1 MEQRTRR
8 RAIAACLL
16 IGLLA
21 ALVAAAAGAAIDRPT
36 VITAPGTYVLER
48 NLSVAGGTVAIEVRS
63 HNVTIEG
70 NGRTIAGR
78 DAANSCGILVHAPA
92 GRVRNV
98 TVRNLA
104 IRDVQFGVYLWN
116 TENTTIERCRIAS
129 CTYGVTFNP
138 ALRGCVTASRLE
150 KNDYGLALS
159 GGSNASV
166 VRSNRVTDSTRTG
179 IYLYRTRGGVIAD
192 NYLENARN
200 VYVAEQAKG
209 ITWTAGPR
217 TGTAVNGGP
226 VLGGNFWGRPTGEGF
241 SQTSRDADDDGI
253 CDRTYRVAGYMVDT
267 LPLREQTN
275 RTPLVAGFAAAPA
288 SGTAPLSVRFTD
300 TSRGEAGLWD
310 WSFGD
315 GATSI
320 GPNATHVYTVPGRYQ
335 VTLRVRDAT
344 GKNASLRTRA
354 ISVAAPVKRPTAAF
368 RAAPRSGEEPLA
380 VQFTDVSLGTPR
392 AWRWTFGD
400 GTSST
405 ERNPRHVYREAGSYT
420 IGLRVSNAAGT
431 STRTATRYITV
442 TAADREKGY

>member
-1 MEQRTRR
+1 MEHGTRR
-8 RAIAACLL
+8 RAGVACLL
-16 IGLLA
+16 VGMLA
-21 ALVAAAAGAAIDRPT
+21 ALVAAAAGAAIDGPT

-48 NLSVAGGTVAIEVRS
+48 NLSVDGGTVGIEVCS

-70 NGRTIAGR
+70 NGWTIAGR
-78 DAANSCGILVHAPA
+78 DVANSCGILVHAPA

-98 TVRNLA
+98 TVRNLE
-104 IRDVQFGVYLWN
+104 IRDLQFGVYLWN
-116 TENTTIERCRIAS
+116 TENTSVERCRVAS
-129 CTYGVTFNP
+129 CTYGITFNP
-138 ALRGCVTASRLE
+138 ALRGSVTASRLE
-150 KNDYGLALS
+150 ENDYGIALS
-159 GGSNASV
+159 GGSNASAI
-166 VRSNRVTDSTRTG
+166 RSNRVTDSRRTG

-200 VYVAEQAKG
+200 VYVGEQAKG
-209 ITWTAGPR
+209 INWTAGPR
-217 TGTAVNGGP
+217 NGTAVTGGP

-267 LPLREQTN
+267 LPLRERTN
-275 RTPLVAGFAAAPA
+275 RTPLVAGFAASPA
-288 SGTAPLSVRFTD
+288 SGTAPLTVRFTD
-300 TSRGEAGLWD
+300 TSRGDAGLWD

-315 GATSI
+315 GTTSV
-320 GPNATHVYTVPGRYQ
+320 GQNAIHVFTAPGRYW
-335 VTLRVRDAT
+335 VTHLVRDAT
-344 GKNASLRTRA
+344 GANASLRTRA
-354 ISVAAPVKRPTAAF
+354 VTVAAPVTRPTAAF
-368 RAAPRSGEEPLA
+368 LATPRSGEEPLS

-431 STRTATRYITV
+431 STRTATRYVTV
-442 TAADREKGY
+442 IPIERV